1 MEKNLFDTQNIVTDV
16 IKELCD
22 AVESDVVSL
31 KRSFNTTESEMFLS
45 KRICSKNEIKNKA
58 KCDAEEHN
66 TSEFFHKGIDDT
78 EIINMSDSQIIKKK
92 NSLAAKLKKRGLRR
106 NIRKVIGD
114 KQLEFTTQTLREKEL
129 ARLNRLGA
137 QSSSKELNVDVN
149 SKVLF
154 AQKKVLKNYA
164 ETICLDSDSDD
175 QIVTKPVT
183 KSTETICI
191 LSTDSEEEE
200 YSSDV
205 ISSSDR
211 KPQSEIY
218 YSELGLHTND
228 LLNIGG
234 VHGNILVN
242 VNHPSTD
249 PDILIPKH
257 LENVLKPHQIGG
269 IRFLYDN
276 LIETTS
282 DFKLTHGNGCI
293 LAHAMGLGKTI
304 QTITFI
310 DIFLRHTCATKVLCV
325 VPVNTVQNWMNEFN
339 MWMPPKPEK
348 NSENF
353 DISVKDLLDAMVEWV
368 SSDNDIESWDMKA
381 AQILPTDE
389 DKNKNCTM
397 FRDYKVYLID
407 SQKNLRARANF
418 IGEWEKTGGVLLIGY
433 EMYRS
438 IALYSS
444 KSKISKVKKGKG
456 SSESVVFADLKR
468 ALCKPGPDLVICDE
482 GHRIRNY
489 QSGVSQALK
498 SIKTRKR
505 LVLTGYPLQNNLVEY
520 WCMVDFVRPN
530 YLGSRHEFSNMFER
544 PIMNG
549 QCFDSTEKD
558 KHLMRQRAHVL
569 YSLLKGFVQRRGHNV
584 LKTALPPKEE
594 NVLVI
599 RLSPVQKA
607 LYKKLIDTT
616 LCYESMNPIKTFSL
630 CVKIWNHPDILYKA
644 VCANQQGKQLEILC
658 DEDDIAVDDSIKMKR
673 VNKPTHESINKLNEE
688 NKISSAMEDIL
699 QNLSSWAGPLF
710 NSYMYVP
717 GKLENSGKFLVLNKI
732 IQESMA
738 RGDKML
744 IFSQSLLTLN
754 SIEEFLQN
762 IPIKN
767 GSDHEKKYCWKK
779 GRDYF
784 RLDGSTS
791 TLEREKLIRLFNS
804 KDNKHTNIF
813 LLSTRAGCLGINL
826 IAANRVVVFDV
837 SWNPCHDAQ
846 AVCRVYRYGQEKPC
860 HIYRLVASNTME
872 KKIYY
877 RQISKQGISDRVV
890 DEQSLTENF
899 SKREIQSLVEEEW
912 CDEPVLDY
920 SKSIPRYN
928 DHILRNILRENPEW
942 ITELPFKH
950 ESLLINEDAGRLTA
964 IEKQEAKR
972 AYEKERSSQMNCRS
986 FPLQP
991 CFPSDSPIVPVRP
1004 FLWRPPIYQ
1013 PLSNPSS
1020 VLIPEIY
1027 KDVLS
1032 SSNFMRQR
1040 MNSTNATKLSSNLLE
1055 SSKSSSTNQDTL
1067 YGFSSSYPASSFGS
1081 LTDCTSTLP
1090 RHQKVIIHD
1099 TLLSKNLY
1107 SAEKEVSKTRDNY
1120 LASPINRSTFLKY
1133 SKKSPSHSLFD
1144 EEVLNADESI
1154 RNAMSSSP
1162 LFTASQDHYS
1172 RELNSLNWSDHGYN
1186 DTHRSDN
1193 IKNDLSVANLLNH
1206 SYSNSRFSR
1215 TLPQDM
1221 VSPDSR
1227 VFSDK
1232 AFCSNES
1239 QNSVPLKNI
1248 FDSIEVSRSTNQY
1261 KNICCSDER
1270 SNRHLLPFQTKV
1282 SCDEVIILDD

>member
-1 MEKNLFDTQNIVTDV
+1 MRFSLTVDEYTSIKMRRYMNINVHTNESLFNLGLLRVVMSLLSEKMVEIVSERLREFKLDFNYDIVSTTTDGASLMKHVKSEFGHEFKPILDCKTRWNLLFDMIDRFV
-16 IKELCD
+16 K
-22 AVESDVVSL
+22 
-31 KRSFNTTESEMFLS
+31 LS
-45 KRICSKNEIKNKA
+45 KCFKMAFIEVQSPI
-58 KCDAEEHN
+58 
-66 TSEFFHKGIDDT
+66 T
-78 EIINMSDSQIIKKK
+78 MSDSELQILKDLAKALKPVKIEEECTEDCEVDFENTVEGNFDIKMQ
-92 NSLAAKLKKRGLRR
+92 LKKA
-106 NIRKVIGD
+106 IQK
-114 KQLEFTTQTLREKEL
+114 TLF
-129 ARLNRLGA
+129 
-137 QSSSKELNVDVN
+137 Q
-149 SKVLF
+149 
-154 AQKKVLKNYA
+154 
-164 ETICLDSDSDD
+164 CL
-175 QIVTKPVT
+175 
-183 KSTETICI
+183 
-191 LSTDSEEEE
+191 
-200 YSSDV
+200 
-205 ISSSDR
+205 
-211 KPQSEIY
+211 
-218 YSELGLHTND
+218 
-228 LLNIGG
+228 
-234 VHGNILVN
+234 
-242 VNHPSTD
+242 
-249 PDILIPKH
+249 
-257 LENVLKPHQIGG
+257 
-269 IRFLYDN
+269 
-276 LIETTS
+276 
-282 DFKLTHGNGCI
+282 
-293 LAHAMGLGKTI
+293 KTI
-304 QTITFI
+304 QPTSVKSERAFSACG
-310 DIFLRHTCATKVLCV
+310 LHTCATKVLCV

-348 NSENF
+348 SAENL
-353 DISVKDLLDAMVEWV
+353 DVSVKDK
-368 SSDNDIESWDMKA
+368 NES
-381 AQILPTDE
+381 
-389 DKNKNCTM
+389 CTM

-444 KSKISKVKKGKG
+444 KSKIN
-456 SSESVVFADLKR
+456 LKR

-644 VCANQQGKQLEILC
+644 VCANQQGKQLVTRKPLKVTKSKFFKEILC

-877 RQISKQGISDRVV
+877 RQISKQGIS
-890 DEQSLTENF
+890 
-899 SKREIQSLVEEEW
+899 
-912 CDEPVLDY
+912 
-920 SKSIPRYN
+920 
-928 DHILRNILRENPEW
+928 
-942 ITELPFKH
+942 
-950 ESLLINEDAGRLTA
+950 
-964 IEKQEAKR
+964 
-972 AYEKERSSQMNCRS
+972 
-986 FPLQP
+986 
-991 CFPSDSPIVPVRP
+991 
-1004 FLWRPPIYQ
+1004 
-1013 PLSNPSS
+1013 
-1020 VLIPEIY
+1020 
-1027 KDVLS
+1027 
-1032 SSNFMRQR
+1032 
-1040 MNSTNATKLSSNLLE
+1040 
-1055 SSKSSSTNQDTL
+1055 
-1067 YGFSSSYPASSFGS
+1067 
-1081 LTDCTSTLP
+1081 
-1090 RHQKVIIHD
+1090 
-1099 TLLSKNLY
+1099 
-1107 SAEKEVSKTRDNY
+1107 
-1120 LASPINRSTFLKY
+1120 
-1133 SKKSPSHSLFD
+1133 
-1144 EEVLNADESI
+1144 
-1154 RNAMSSSP
+1154 
-1162 LFTASQDHYS
+1162 
-1172 RELNSLNWSDHGYN
+1172 
-1186 DTHRSDN
+1186 
-1193 IKNDLSVANLLNH
+1193 
-1206 SYSNSRFSR
+1206 
-1215 TLPQDM
+1215 
-1221 VSPDSR
+1221 
-1227 VFSDK
+1227 
-1232 AFCSNES
+1232 
-1239 QNSVPLKNI
+1239 
-1248 FDSIEVSRSTNQY
+1248 
-1261 KNICCSDER
+1261 
-1270 SNRHLLPFQTKV
+1270 
-1282 SCDEVIILDD
+1282 